1 LLATGNTTELD
12 FYRCEGFNLWLSP
25 LTCSLGTYVMF
36 VYDGPGRLTSAV
48 ERELAGEHAGQ
59 QTCLAGPGS
68 IQPSDLLPEHCEHNH
83 CLPNLPQDLDAG
95 IRCDLDAALTGE

>member
-1 LLATGNTTELD
+1 M
-12 FYRCEGFNLWLSP
+12 Y
-25 LTCSLGTYVMF
+25 
-36 VYDGPGRLTSAV
+36 VYDGAGRLTSAV
-48 ERELAGEHAGQ
+48 ELKLGAGPQQ

-68 IQPSDLLPEHCEHNH
+68 IQTLDLLPTHCEHNH